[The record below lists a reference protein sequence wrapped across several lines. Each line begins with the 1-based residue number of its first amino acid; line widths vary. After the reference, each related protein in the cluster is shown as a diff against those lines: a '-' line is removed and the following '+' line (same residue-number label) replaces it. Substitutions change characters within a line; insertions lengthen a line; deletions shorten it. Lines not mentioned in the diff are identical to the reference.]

1 MPKIPAGRAL
11 DYANKHVV
19 VTGCSS
25 GIGHSTARLLLE
37 LGAHVH
43 GFDVRAT
50 DLPLQRFTS
59 IDLRS
64 SRSIE
69 TAAADVTGRVDAL
82 FNCAGV
88 PPGPPP
94 LDIMKVNFL
103 GTRHLTQLLAPAIPA
118 GGAIAN
124 VASNGGLGWS
134 GHLADLHALIAT
146 DSFATGVR
154 WIETKGEL
162 PTHAYAFSKE
172 AIIVWTMTSA
182 IESIKRGV
190 RVNCTNPG
198 AVQTPMLDEIE
209 KITPTAV
216 IDAMAKQIGRRSNA
230 DEQAWPLLFLNSD
243 LSSYLNGAVL
253 PVDGGYM
260 AAHMIDR
267 AR

>member
-1 MPKIPAGRAL
+1 MTNDSVSGAL
-11 DYANKHVV
+11 GYANKHVV

-25 GIGHSTARLLLE
+25 GIGRSTARLLLE
-37 LGAHVH
+37 LGANVH
-43 GFDVRAT
+43 GFDIIPT

-59 IDLRS
+59 IDLRNLH
-64 SRSIE
+64 SIE
-69 TAAADVTGRVDAL
+69 AAAREVASRVDAL

-88 PPGPPP
+88 PPGPQP
-94 LDIMKVNFL
+94 LDVMKVNFL
-103 GTRHLTQLLAPAIPA
+103 GTRRLTELLAPAIPA

-134 GHLADLHALIAT
+134 AHLVDLRALIET
-146 DSFATGVR
+146 DSFEAGVR
-154 WIETKGEL
+154 WIEDKAEL

-172 AIIVWTMTSA
+172 AIIVWTIASA

-209 KITPTAV
+209 KSTPTAV
-216 IDAMAKQIGRRSNA
+216 IDAMAEQIGRRSNP
-230 DEQAWPLLFLNSD
+230 DEQAWPLLFLNSG
-243 LSSYLNGAVL
+243 LASYLNGAVL

-260 AAHMIDR
+260 AAHMLGR
-267 AR
+267 